1 MHSNW
6 SSCKL
11 QQLLRIHTR
20 KTLNKEKKK
29 SRKKKKH
36 HCSPQLTVGMMQL
49 QEEPGC
55 PQALNSVLTTEKGEQ
70 RKQSCSRHSW
80 STAWPTSSGR
90 PPLQKGAALHAGAA
104 PGSGCL
110 SREPQQ
116 QPQPTAMGHRQR
128 REVLRAQTANEI
140 PALPPPRN

>member
-1 MHSNW
+1 MSGCILIGVVANYNN
-6 SSCKL
+6 SSEFIRGRL
-11 QQLLRIHTR
+11 Y
-20 KTLNKEKKK
+20 LNRKKK
-29 SRKKKKH
+29 SRKKKH

-90 PPLQKGAALHAGAA
+90 PAPAEGSSAACRSCSGKRLFEQRAAAAAPAHGHGAPAAPRGA
-104 PGSGCL
+104 PGSD
-110 SREPQQ
+110 S
-116 QPQPTAMGHRQR
+116 
-128 REVLRAQTANEI
+128 
-140 PALPPPRN
+140 

>member
-29 SRKKKKH
+29 IKEKKKH

-55 PQALNSVLTTEKGEQ
+55 PQALNSVLTTEKGGAEKAELFQALLEHRVAHVQRPPAPAEGSSAACRSCSGKRLFEQ
-70 RKQSCSRHSW
+70 RAAAAAPAH
-80 STAWPTSSGR
+80 GH
-90 PPLQKGAALHAGAA
+90 GAPAAPRGA
-104 PGSGCL
+104 PGSD
-110 SREPQQ
+110 S
-116 QPQPTAMGHRQR
+116 
-128 REVLRAQTANEI
+128 
-140 PALPPPRN
+140 